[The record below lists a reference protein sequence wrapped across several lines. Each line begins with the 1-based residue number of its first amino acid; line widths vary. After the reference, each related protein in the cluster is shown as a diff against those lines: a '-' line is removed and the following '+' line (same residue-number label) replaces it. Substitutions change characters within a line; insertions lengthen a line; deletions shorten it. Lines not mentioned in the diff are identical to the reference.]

1 MDIALRIITD
11 TTEAE
16 QIWKTLSPNEGIYDT
31 WEFRFCFHKYY
42 QYKLHF
48 IVGFNG
54 SEPVGVLP
62 LQYNSDKNCYEFFGT
77 YFMETNRV
85 FVKPGYESTVP
96 QYYDQIPTPANL
108 ESISAQDE
116 FTNNFPIQDY
126 KYVLQLAKYKDF
138 EDYVAQAFSSK
149 SRSGLHKKIRAIEAM
164 GQLTWEEN
172 NFADIELL
180 FKFNIESFDDKF
192 AEKGGRRSSFLYQ
205 YRQEIYRDFLTLPFD
220 PYVLTLKINGAIQAV
235 SLTLR
240 YKGQYVFLNTGANLR
255 DIPNLGTYMYYQN
268 IKRAFEQKMSA
279 FDAGTES
286 YGWKERFHLEPTPQH
301 HYVK

>member
-1 MDIALRIITD
+1 MNIELRIISD
-11 TTEAE
+11 VAEAKK
-16 QIWKTLSPNEGIYDT
+16 IWEALSPNESIYDT

-42 QYKLHF
+42 QYTLHF
-48 IVGFNG
+48 IVGYDG
-54 SEPVGVLP
+54 QEPVGLLP
-62 LQYNSDKNCYEFFGT
+62 LQYNADKKYYEFFGT

-85 FVKPGYESTVP
+85 FIKPGYENTVP
-96 QYYDQIPTPANL
+96 HYYNQIPTPVNL

-116 FTNNFPIQDY
+116 FTSNFPIQDY
-126 KYVLQLAKYKDF
+126 KYVLPLTKYQNFD
-138 EDYVAQAFSSK
+138 DYVTQAFSSK
-149 SRSGLHKKIRAIEAM
+149 SRSGLNKKIRTIEAT
-164 GQLTWEEN
+164 GELVWEEN
-172 NFADIELL
+172 NINDIELL

-192 AEKGGRRSSFLYQ
+192 EEKGGRRSSFLYQ

-220 PYVLTLKINGAIQAV
+220 PYILNLKINGVIQAV

-268 IKRAFEQKMSA
+268 IKRAFEQKMTL